1 MSTLKWSTAILLDI
15 LIYFLLLLVDTY
27 NHVLSPWCCNNALS
41 HMLRV
46 LDDLSHELDF
56 HYEIDSGTLLG
67 AVKFNNFIPWDVDGD
82 VYVPTRSIFKFFQP
96 KQKGTKSL
104 EKEGISGTLR

>member
-1 MSTLKWSTAILLDI
+1 MDYSHGHT
-15 LIYFLLLLVDTY
+15 YYLLLIVDTH